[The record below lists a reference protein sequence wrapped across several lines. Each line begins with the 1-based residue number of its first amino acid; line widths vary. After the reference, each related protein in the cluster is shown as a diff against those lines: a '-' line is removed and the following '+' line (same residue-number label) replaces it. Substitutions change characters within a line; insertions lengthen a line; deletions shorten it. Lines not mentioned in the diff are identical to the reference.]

1 MPSPLKEQHK
11 MDSRENPGDDDD
23 TMIGRIVLTPCLRFK
38 QKAGMDGD
46 RFTTPTRRSKPTTKS
61 DTSNRRGISISNR
74 HAHPLEGRDDDD
86 DDDEGEE
93 ETIYFYTATS
103 SSTSSSDDSER
114 ENDSH
119 EKVGD
124 SYPNP
129 NRTKKVMFDENHK
142 EFTYYTDD
150 EEEQRNTTNNR
161 VGIEKSEHHQQEP
174 KKPQHNCC
182 CSGIAYLLGNLFTRY
197 WETTTNN
204 NEVRIDPNLYL
215 QATGEIWVS
224 ILIICWFLIAIN
236 NPDSITTDNPYL
248 DRLGYINL
256 WIGWDLALLLSP
268 SEEGGTIS
276 SVLTAL
282 GLVGWIVCTSCG
294 MRFCYLDT
302 IRTALLHS
310 HRNNRVQY
318 VIKRTFHGLF
328 TMSLCSKMWFL
339 SITSVF
345 HTDLIQDNNDVDIR
359 KIVWSTTCMNMGLMF
374 TWYLIVMSTYLEH
387 HKEYQDQTKCK
398 IFLIVFG
405 ICSFAVPPLI
415 LYQYFVYDFRYHP
428 SSQTILPIHPGLL
441 APLDYLWYVCML
453 LTNRFLLPKENHRLI
468 LIQSYSLI
476 QKEPVTAS
484 STTSTTAETNT
495 LSTTTAAEF

>member
-1 MPSPLKEQHK
+1 MPSSPQGQMK
-11 MDSRENPGDDDD
+11 MDSHENLDDDD
-23 TMIGRIVLTPCLRFK
+23 TMIGRIVLTPCLRIK
-38 QKAGMDGD
+38 QKAGKTDG
-46 RFTTPTRRSKPTTKS
+46 RVTIPTRRTKPTTGN
-61 DTSNRRGISISNR
+61 TTNCRGSSKR
-74 HAHPLEGRDDDD
+74 LAHPLEGRDDGG
-86 DDDEGEE
+86 DDDEEE

-103 SSTSSSDDSER
+103 SSTRSSDDSER
-114 ENDSH
+114 ENDLR
-119 EKVGD
+119 D
-124 SYPNP
+124 SNPNP
-129 NRTKKVMFDENHK
+129 KKVMFDENHK
-142 EFTYYTDD
+142 EITYYTD
-150 EEEQRNTTNNR
+150 EEEQYATNTRNES
-161 VGIEKSEHHQQEP
+161 VVVEKREPNEQERS
-174 KKPQHNCC
+174 KPTKPNCC
-182 CSGIAYLLGNLFTRY
+182 CSGIGYLLSNLFTR
-197 WETTTNN
+197 WTGTTTTNN

-256 WIGWDLALLLSP
+256 WIGWDLALLSP
-268 SEEGGTIS
+268 SEEGGAIPS
-276 SVLTAL
+276 ALTAL

-302 IRTALLHS
+302 IRTALHS

-318 VIKRTFHGLF
+318 VIKRTCHGLF
-328 TMSLCSKMWFL
+328 IMSLCSKMWFL

-345 HTDLIQDNNDVDIR
+345 HNIDLIQQGTDSDDEDNNDVDNIR